1 MKTLEPVSVTRLS
14 NLEFGQHV
22 KSVKNGISLLGGI
35 VTDAVLVNY
44 LTSLGTTSTDYDR
57 AMVQIFKSDE
67 TIKIV
72 AADLTRDYALS
83 AIIRYLY
90 VYELSEDANEKLA
103 FASLQTLFNTY
114 NGIQDWNFEEETNG
128 IENLIVDLRS
138 AKYDPHVTLLKMR
151 DCITRLEVANVAF
164 TTLFEGRTQEKASK
178 EVFDV
183 KQMRA
188 TMKAVY
194 NDMSDYVLAMSK
206 AQNTDEFNKSLD
218 VINTVRNYYATLLAK
233 RKPAKKGEPETPIPP
248 IE

>member
-67 TIKIV
+67 TVKIV
-72 AADLTRDYALS
+72 EADLVRDYAVS

-151 DCITRLEVANVAF
+151 DYISRLEVANIAF
-164 TTLFEGRTQEKASK
+164 ATLFEGRTQEKASK

-183 KQMRA
+183 KQMR
-188 TMKAVY
+188 TNMKAVY
-194 NDMSDYVLAMSK
+194 NDMADYVLAMSK
-206 AQNTDEFNKSLD
+206 AQNTEEFNKSLD

-233 RKPAKKGEPETPIPP
+233 RTPAKKGEPEVPIPP